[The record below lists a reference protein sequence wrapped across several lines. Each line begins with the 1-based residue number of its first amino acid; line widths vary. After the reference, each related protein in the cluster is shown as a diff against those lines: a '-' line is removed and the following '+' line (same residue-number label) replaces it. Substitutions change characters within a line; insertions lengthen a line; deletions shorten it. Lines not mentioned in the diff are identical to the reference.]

1 MRIDRPCGEAWDGMA
16 PRGAARFCAS
26 CQKHVHDL
34 GAMTALEVRA
44 LLSRGGACVRAT
56 VDRAGRIVVAP
67 AAFGLL
73 AGSSAV
79 APGDSPAAC
88 APWWDRL
95 ADAAVIWW
103 NGPADVPSFGTN
115 EVTDEV
121 VQLLT
126 QLGYANSDDRDVAT
140 WMRLVEGHPAQ
151 RARLTCEDGVRVVP
165 LPPGVGVAVP
175 PGCGPQN
182 LVCSRA
188 RESAARCAATSP
200 WSAPRTAPRWP
211 GRSALSKGS
220 KLCSR
225 QTDPGC
231 SRSRRRVTWLS
242 EERPAP
248 PWSAR
253 VREIRS
259 GAARTR
265 ATSTVRS
272 RVRSCPASTGTET
285 GPPVQALKA
294 RNVRDR
300 PQGRGA
306 ASSSRH
312 CRAGPRRLCR
322 VARSRAGRAARRS
335 SAKGTP
341 SRVARRGPARHRRR
355 RPTPSAFS
363 PRSRRGEASVQ
374 GRALSRGAGAPST
387 VGGAASNVRWTVT
400 ARPPLLR
407 RAGRTAGQRGVEHRQ
422 ILAGAS
428 QRCIGASRGLGPPNA
443 SAHVL
448 RRGSDRRASERDPPS
463 GGCGVE
469 DGRWQVAQY
478 DALTAWLAEQYPR
491 LASGGRRP
499 GDASRPAGPGAGRS
513 QPEPTPLLRHG
524 VLGCRGMGE

>member
-1 MRIDRPCGEAWDGMA
+1 MA

-182 LVCSRA
+182 LGVLSCA
-188 RESAARCAATSP
+188 RISGTLRCDIA
-200 WSAPRTAPRWP
+200 
-211 GRSALSKGS
+211 
-220 KLCSR
+220 
-225 QTDPGC
+225 
-231 SRSRRRVTWLS
+231 V
-242 EERPAP
+242 
-248 PWSAR
+248 
-253 VREIRS
+253 
-259 GAARTR
+259 
-265 ATSTVRS
+265 VRS
-272 RVRSCPASTGTET
+272 EDGTALAGAQCPEQGIEAVFSS
-285 GPPVQALKA
+285 
-294 RNVRDR
+294 DR
-300 PQGRGA
+300 PGLLTLPSSCDVVVRGA
-306 ASSSRH
+306 AGTAVV
-312 CRAGPRRLCR
+312 RAGPGDTIRCR
-322 VARSRAGRAARRS
+322 
-335 SAKGTP
+335 TD
-341 SRVARRGPARHRRR
+341 
-355 RPTPSAFS
+355 
-363 PRSRRGEASVQ
+363 Q
-374 GRALSRGAGAPST
+374 GHLDCE
-387 VGGAASNVRWTVT
+387 V
-400 ARPPLLR
+400 
-407 RAGRTAGQRGVEHRQ
+407 
-422 ILAGAS
+422 
-428 QRCIGASRGLGPPNA
+428 
-443 SAHVL
+443 
-448 RRGSDRRASERDPPS
+448 
-463 GGCGVE
+463 
-469 DGRWQVAQY
+469 
-478 DALTAWLAEQYPR
+478 
-491 LASGGRRP
+491 
-499 GDASRPAGPGAGRS
+499 AGPELPRVD
-513 QPEPTPLLRHG
+513 RD
-524 VLGCRGMGE
+524 